1 MVPVT
6 YPHTDNSATILGS
19 EENLSVQLVP
29 YKEDEEC

>member
-6 YPHTDNSATILGS
+6 YPHTGNSATILGS
-19 EENLSVQLVP
+19 EENRSVQLVP

>member
-6 YPHTDNSATILGS
+6 YPRTGNSATNLGS
-19 EENLSVQLVP
+19 GENRSVQLVP